1 MNAEWEETFKS
12 WAQGPGKTEQEK
24 CDNAESAIKK
34 AIAAHPKLSGM
45 DISVF
50 AQGSYRART
59 NIRVDSD
66 VDICVCLNSIAF
78 SDYPAGKT
86 DKDYGRVQS
95 ALEFSEFKN
104 LVHKALID
112 RFGASSVR
120 RGKKAFDVHANS
132 YRVDADVIP
141 AFEHRRYKSDGSDN
155 YILGIAFKT
164 DDGNLIKNWPKQT
177 YDNGIEK
184 NNATSRRY
192 KRVIRILKNL
202 RNTMQDDKVVAANN
216 IPSFLIE
223 CLVWNAPNEGFNNDL
238 YTADVRSVL
247 ANTFNKTLDE
257 TQCKEW
263 GEVNELKY
271 LFRSGQP
278 WSREQA
284 HSFLS
289 AAWDYIGFE

>member
-1 MNAEWEETFKS
+1 MNTEWEETFRS
-12 WAQGPGKTEQEK
+12 WAHGPGKTEQEK

-34 AIAAHPKLSGM
+34 AISAHPELSGM

-59 NIRVDSD
+59 NIRLDSD
-66 VDICVCLNSIAF
+66 VDICVCLNSIVF
-78 SDYPAGKT
+78 SDYPEGKT
-86 DKDYGRVQS
+86 GNDYNRVLSILKFSDFKDFVQ
-95 ALEFSEFKN
+95 E
-104 LVHKALID
+104 ALID
-112 RFGASSVR
+112 RFGASSII

-155 YILGIAFKT
+155 YTLGIAFKT

-177 YDNGIEK
+177 YENGVKK
-184 NNATSRRY
+184 NYATSRRY

-202 RNTMQDDKVVAANN
+202 RNTMQEDQVVAAKD

-223 CLVWNAPNEGFNNDL
+223 CLVWNAPNEGFNHDL
-238 YTADVRSVL
+238 YTADIQYAI
-247 ANTFNKTLDE
+247 ANIFNKTLDE
-257 TQCKEW
+257 IQCKEW

-271 LFRSGQP
+271 LFRPVQP
-278 WSREQA
+278 WTREQA
-284 HSFLS
+284 HYFFS

>member
-1 MNAEWEETFKS
+1 MNTEWEETFKN
-12 WAQGPGKTEQEK
+12 WAQGPGKTERDK
-24 CDNAESAIKK
+24 CDNAESAVKK
-34 AIAAHPKLSGM
+34 AISAHPELSGM

-50 AQGSYRART
+50 AQGSYRSRT

-78 SDYPAGKT
+78 SDYPEGKIG
-86 DKDYGRVQS
+86 KDYGRVQS
-95 ALEFSEFKN
+95 PLEFSDFKN

-112 RFGASSVR
+112 RFGASSVSR
-120 RGKKAFDVHANS
+120 DNKAFDVHANT

-141 AFEHRRYKSDGSDN
+141 AFEYRRYKSDGSNN

-164 DDGNLIKNWPKQT
+164 DNDDLIKNWPEQT
-177 YDNGIEK
+177 YDNGVEK
-184 NNATSRRY
+184 NDVTSRRY

-202 RNTMQDDKVVAANN
+202 RNTMQEDVVAANN

-223 CLVWNAPNEGFNNDL
+223 CLVWNAPNEGFNHDL
-238 YTADVRSVL
+238 YTADVQYVL

-257 TQCKEW
+257 IQCKEW

-278 WSREQA
+278 WTREQA
-284 HSFLS
+284 HRFLS